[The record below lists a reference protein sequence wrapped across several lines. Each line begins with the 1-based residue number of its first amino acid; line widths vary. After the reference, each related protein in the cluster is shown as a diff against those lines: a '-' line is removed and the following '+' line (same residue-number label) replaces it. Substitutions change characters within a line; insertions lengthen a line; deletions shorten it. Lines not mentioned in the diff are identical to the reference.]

1 MREYESRRAS
11 EGELSEQDM
20 PEELLAGVE
29 TNQTED
35 DRSPAPHSTLCQ
47 YRTSCLVLYAAICLG
62 GFGQNFRGCCQR
74 WQLHSS

>member
-29 TNQTED
+29 ANQTED
-35 DRSPAPHSTLCQ
+35 NRSPALHPTLCM
-47 YRTSCLVLYAAICLG
+47 YRTPCLVLYAAICLG
-62 GFGQNFRGCCQR
+62 GVGQNFRGCSQR
-74 WQLHSS
+74 QQLHSS